1 MFLQELFSDPQGPL
15 KNEKISGLAQ
25 GLRSFSCMEFGLS
38 HRVAAERLL
47 QEGYNDLPQGKRRGF
62 WVLLVEILREPMVF
76 LLLACGLIYFLLGD
90 RSEAL
95 FLMGFLI
102 LMIGITLIQNQ
113 RAEHALESLRK
124 LSSPRALVIRE
135 GEAIRIPG
143 REVVRGDLI
152 LASEGDRI
160 AADGVLQGKSL
171 LSVDESLITG
181 ESVPVNKSERATKVF
196 AGTTVVSGQGFI
208 QVTAIGSH
216 TEMGKIGK
224 SLEFQTRVT
233 SRLQKETRRWVSRLV
248 WISGSLCVLVI
259 LIEGVFRGHLINGL
273 LLGLSL
279 AMAILPN
286 EIPAV
291 LTIFFSLGAAR
302 MSKKNVLTR
311 RISAIESLGSATVLC
326 VDKTGTLTLNQMQVQ
341 SLWTEGSTLELNL
354 DLESGVPEQFHEVL
368 EYGMMA
374 CREVPFDPMERAFHR
389 VGEKYLKQTEHLHHD
404 WILKRE
410 YPLTPQLMATAHAW
424 IPEESALNFN
434 IAAKGAP
441 EAIVDLCHLE
451 ASARERIAE
460 VVSQFAD
467 QGLRVLGIA
476 KGLHETGVLPER
488 QHDIKF
494 EFVGLVGLSDPLRP
508 GVRDAVQECAEAGV
522 RVVMLTGDHPETA
535 KRIAEQVGLKNP
547 NEVITGTELEH
558 MERESFMNCVREKNV
573 FSRVTPQLKL
583 KLVEAFQTQG
593 EIVAMTGDGVN
604 DVPALK
610 KADIGIAMGLRG
622 SDVARESAALVL
634 LDDDFASIV
643 EALKMGR
650 RIYFNLKNAFLYLL
664 AIHIPI
670 AGISILP
677 VFLGMPI
684 ILLPIH
690 IAFLHLVIE
699 PACSMVFES
708 EAPHPEL
715 MKCPPR
721 SPGVPLLGRNQE
733 LFTVIARGFL
743 ILIALMA
750 IYFEVMHRGG
760 GELEARA
767 LCFAT
772 LMIANLLLVRDRTVV
787 LGTLLLMSLV
797 FYVPNLREWFRFSF
811 LHLWDVFW
819 CALIGGISVLSV
831 NIFTSLGKRLKV
843 RKGN

>member
-1 MFLQELFSDPQGPL
+1 
-15 KNEKISGLAQ
+15 
-25 GLRSFSCMEFGLS
+25 MEFGLS
-38 HRVAAERLL
+38 QRVAAERLL
-47 QEGYNDLPQGKRRGF
+47 IEGFNDLPQGKRRGF
-62 WVLLVEILREPMVF
+62 WVLLLEILREPMVF

-102 LMIGITLIQNQ
+102 LMVGITLIQNQ
-113 RAEHALESLRK
+113 RAEHALESLRS
-124 LSSPRALVIRE
+124 LSSPRAVVIRE
-135 GEAIRIPG
+135 GEAIRISG
-143 REVVRGDLI
+143 REVVRGDLM
-152 LASEGDRI
+152 LVSEGDRI

-181 ESVPVNKSERATKVF
+181 ESVPVSKSEVATQVF

-208 QVTAIGSH
+208 QVNSIGMN

-233 SRLQKETRRWVSRLV
+233 SRLQKETRSWVSRLV
-248 WISGSLCVLVI
+248 WISGSLCLLVI
-259 LIEGVFRGHLINGL
+259 LIEGGFRGQLINGL

-341 SLWTEGSTLELNL
+341 SLWSGGSRLEFQF
-354 DLESGVPEQFHEVL
+354 DLESEVPEEFHPLL
-368 EYGMMA
+368 EYGIMA
-374 CREVPFDPMERAFHR
+374 CRAAPFDPMDRAIHSI
-389 VGEKYLKQTEHLHHD
+389 GEKYLQQTEHLHQD

-410 YPLTPQLMATAHAW
+410 YPLSSELMATSHAW
-424 IPEESALNFN
+424 IPDESADRCSV
-434 IAAKGAP
+434 AAKGAP
-441 EAIVDLCHLE
+441 EAILDLCHLDE
-451 ASARERIAE
+451 ATREKTVQA
-460 VVSQFAD
+460 VKVFAD
-467 QGLRVLGIA
+467 QGLRVLGVA
-476 KGLHETGVLPER
+476 KGFHDSEALPEK
-488 QHDIKF
+488 QHDISF
-494 EFVGLVGLSDPLRP
+494 EFLGLVGLSDPLRP
-508 GVRDAVQECAEAGV
+508 GVREAVEECTQAGV

-547 NEVITGTELEH
+547 MEVVSGAELEK
-558 MERESFMNCVREKNV
+558 MTKQAFMDCVREKNV
-573 FSRVTPQLKL
+573 FSRMTPQLKL
-583 KLVEAFQTQG
+583 KLVEAFQSQG

-643 EALKMGR
+643 EALRMGR

-677 VFLGMPI
+677 VIMGMPI

-715 MKCPPR
+715 MKRPPR
-721 SPGVPLLGRNQE
+721 SSSDLFLGGSGD
-733 LFTVIARGFL
+733 LISCIVSGFL
-743 ILIALMA
+743 ILIAL
-750 IYFEVMHRGG
+750 IVIDLVVMGRGG
-760 GELEARA
+760 GDLEARA

-772 LMIANLLLVRDRTVV
+772 LMIANLLLVRNRTVV

-819 CALIGGISVLSV
+819 CALIGGTSVLGV
-831 NIFTSLGKRLKV
+831 NIFTSLGKHWKV
-843 RKGN
+843 RKVK